1 MNRHVDF
8 EELQDYQEDLLSP
21 EREEEVLMHLEECQ
35 SCREE
40 LSTLQGLLADLG
52 ELPVEAEPSRDL
64 WPQIMWRMGGSGEQE
79 KKAPSRPGITLPV
92 WQLAAASITVAL
104 ISGGAVWAFISGSP
118 QAPFPAYNAPASAA
132 LPAGFGNGF
141 DEYDTA
147 VLELEA
153 ILEQGGAVLDPET
166 VRILEENLMVIDQA
180 IAQSK
185 EALVDDPGSRLL
197 RRILTETMRRK
208 VDFLQQAAVEINAN
222 T

>member
-1 MNRHVDF
+1 
-8 EELQDYQEDLLSP
+8 
-21 EREEEVLMHLEECQ
+21 
-35 SCREE
+35 
-40 LSTLQGLLADLG
+40 
-52 ELPVEAEPSRDL
+52 
-64 WPQIMWRMGGSGEQE
+64 
-79 KKAPSRPGITLPV
+79 
-92 WQLAAASITVAL
+92 
-104 ISGGAVWAFISGSP
+104 
-118 QAPFPAYNAPASAA
+118 
-132 LPAGFGNGF
+132 
-141 DEYDTA
+141 
-147 VLELEA
+147 LEA